1 MMAGGGKDALE
12 VRRAMGKALGLA
24 ARAEEARAAKNVAMA
39 KSLAGGHGGGALC
52 ACRGENGSGEGDVSE
67 DGVS

>member
-1 MMAGGGKDALE
+1 MTRGGKDALE

-24 ARAEEARAAKNVAMA
+24 ARAEEVRATNTAAMT

-52 ACRGENGSGEGDVSE
+52 ARRGENGSGEGDVSE
-67 DGVS
+67 EGVR